1 MNKILETSFNGQL
14 ILKKNYPECVSLVFW
29 KKLQLNYFVSR
40 STDLQDLPA
49 NQHSQSSPISQ
60 IMAGLAVLHS
70 WQILKGSLQCTT
82 LTRFWYQEPKLKSKI
97 LSSETETFSF
107 NKFFSCFPLLSW
119 GYEFLEVGMSKM
131 ASTLCSNF
139 SHLFLTVQKVCVRMH
154 FFLNSLHSP
163 KNAPTYIR
171 ARTYITY
178 LCRLL
183 PDLIVSLC
191 YGYLNISYPL
201 IH

>member
-40 STDLQDLPA
+40 STDLQDLSA
-49 NQHSQSSPISQ
+49 NQHSQSSPFSQ
-60 IMAGLAVLHS
+60 IMAGLAVLHI
-70 WQILKGSLQCTT
+70 WQILKGSQQCTT
-82 LTRFWYQEPKLKSKI
+82 ITRFWYREPKLKSKI

-119 GYEFLEVGMSKM
+119 GYEFLKVGMSKM

-139 SHLFLTVQKVCVRMH
+139 FALFSDSLGGVR
-154 FFLNSLHSP
+154 
-163 KNAPTYIR
+163 KNALFPQFTAFTKKCSNLYKSQ
-171 ARTYITY
+171 
-178 LCRLL
+178 
-183 PDLIVSLC
+183 DLYNLSVQVAT
-191 YGYLNISYPL
+191 
-201 IH
+201 